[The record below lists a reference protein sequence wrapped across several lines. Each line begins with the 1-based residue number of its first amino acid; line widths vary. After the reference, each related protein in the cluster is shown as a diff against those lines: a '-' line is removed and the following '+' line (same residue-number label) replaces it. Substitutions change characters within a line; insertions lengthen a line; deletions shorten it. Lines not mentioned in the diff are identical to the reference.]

1 MSYDGYNRG
10 YQAGYSG
17 WSTGAPQSALEV
29 VGYWNGQADRDRAAQ
44 RTTPNSGGGGEGSI
58 WGVAM
63 AVGLIA
69 ALTAGAFG
77 GVSGGLYAGIVA
89 AAVAGVACAGATAAV
104 LLATL
109 GVFTAIA
116 WIFGP
121 LPKIRLAMIGGL
133 CGVVARWALAS
144 GLSTH
149 PGEELIAGAM
159 VGAVALILAG
169 AACRVALA
177 PILLFVRR

>member
-1 MSYDGYNRG
+1 VSYDRG

-29 VGYWNGQADRDRAAQ
+29 VGYWNGQADRARAAQ
-44 RTTPNSGGGGEGSI
+44 PTTSYSGGGGGGEGSI

-63 AVGLIA
+63 AVGLMA
-69 ALTAGAFG
+69 ALVAGAFG
-77 GVSGGLYAGIVA
+77 GVTGGLYAGIVA
-89 AAVAGVACAGATAAV
+89 AAVVGVACAGATAAV

-109 GVFTAIA
+109 GLFTAIA

-121 LPKIRLAMIGGL
+121 LPKIRLLMIGGL
-133 CGVVARWALAS
+133 SGVVVHWAQAS
-144 GLSTH
+144 GLSAH
-149 PGEELIAGAM
+149 PGEDQIGAAM
-159 VGAVALILAG
+159 VGAVAFILAG

-177 PILLFVRR
+177 PILLLVRR